1 MTFSENERTVSPKTL
16 LPIKFIEES
25 GDGMKFF
32 RRGLRLPVRIQLTA
46 WYVLLLALTLSSV
59 TGYLY
64 LRLER
69 KLMVKVDTTL
79 QIASAQ
85 SLDYLKPDHSLTF
98 QQTPSQR
105 QSAER
110 FSRLGLAV
118 RLITL
123 DGRIVDGLGRYQDV
137 PRWIPANEGYTILD
151 GKEFDWRVIN
161 LPILRSGQTIGWM
174 QVAQSL
180 VTLEDIARSLPIEIL
195 LNLPWTLLLTAL
207 GGWFLA
213 NRALRPIQ
221 RITHTAQSI
230 TASDLSQRIHYQGAD
245 DEVGQLAKTFDQM
258 LSRLQAAFDREQ
270 RFTAD
275 AAHELR
281 TPLTIIKGQ
290 IEVTRSRP
298 RSSLDY
304 DQTLQKLE
312 QEVDRLIRLTNGLLL
327 LAKIDQGSLIMTLG
341 EVDLSNL
348 LEAILESLQ
357 HLADQ
362 RQITFQNH
370 VPIALTAQG
379 DSAQLIS
386 LLMNLLDN
394 AIKYTPE
401 NGTIKIWHPAP
412 PADST
417 HIVQIAI
424 NNTGCIAPEH
434 LPHLFERFYRVE
446 SARSQNLGGVGLGLA
461 IAHELARLQGGSL
474 TVQSRPEQ
482 GTTFTISLQK
492 LHSHQSLNFH

>member
-1 MTFSENERTVSPKTL
+1 
-16 LPIKFIEES
+16 
-25 GDGMKFF
+25 
-32 RRGLRLPVRIQLTA
+32 
-46 WYVLLLALTLSSV
+46 
-59 TGYLY
+59 
-64 LRLER
+64 
-69 KLMVKVDTTL
+69 
-79 QIASAQ
+79 
-85 SLDYLKPDHSLTF
+85 
-98 QQTPSQR
+98 
-105 QSAER
+105 
-110 FSRLGLAV
+110 
-118 RLITL
+118 
-123 DGRIVDGLGRYQDV
+123 LGRYQDV